1 MSNLNPNMCAWLLHA
16 WIHIKSL
23 NIMICKGWEKIGL
36 LRRFNMHF
44 LLQAMEVNTITTI
57 FLITFNLKLG
67 HKKKQDDI
75 D

>member
-1 MSNLNPNMCAWLLHA
+1 
-16 WIHIKSL
+16 
-23 NIMICKGWEKIGL
+23 
-36 LRRFNMHF
+36 MHF